1 MIALLR
7 IRDRGRLPGGVGS
20 RELLSRLCETLAGDL
35 HASDCLVSRV
45 DPVRAVAVDLAGF
58 TRTPERWQVSASEH
72 LLDRYPATRS
82 VLADG
87 RPYTT
92 WIGDPRGDPAERAFL
107 TSIGVRAGLLLRLD
121 GRGGPYLVE
130 VWSDT
135 RSAAFRRREIRRAR
149 ALTRQAGRL
158 LEQAMT
164 LDCEERRSFLRAAD
178 QARLIGAADVEL
190 PELAEAVGEAL
201 RLDERALR
209 QLRLVALVHEVGK
222 SHIPEA
228 LRAKRDPLTPV
239 EWAIVQ
245 RHTLIGQRML
255 ARMPYLSDAVAG
267 VGAIRER
274 RDGSGYPHGLA
285 GDQIPLS
292 SRIVAVCAA
301 YQAMRRGDARRG
313 PLGHARAIAELEAA
327 AGTQFDS
334 RVVAV
339 AVATI
344 DPLGVRPTL
353 RLRVASI

>member
-1 MIALLR
+1 MIALPR
-7 IRDRGRLPGGVGS
+7 IRDRGRLDGGVGS
-20 RELLSRLCETLAGDL
+20 RELLSRLCEALADDL
-35 HASDCLVSRV
+35 DASDCLVSRV
-45 DPVRAVAVDLAGF
+45 EPARGVAVDLAGF
-58 TRTPERWQVSASEH
+58 TRTPERWQVSACEH

-92 WIGDPRGDPAERAFL
+92 WIGDTRGDPAERAFL
-107 TSIGVRAGLLLRLD
+107 ASIGVRAGLLLRLD
-121 GRGGPYLVE
+121 GSGGPYLVE

-135 RSAAFRRREIRRAR
+135 RSAAFRRPEIRRAR

-158 LEQAMT
+158 LDQAVT
-164 LDCEERRSFLRAAD
+164 HDCEERRSFLRAAD
-178 QARLIGAADVEL
+178 QARQIGAADVEL
-190 PELAEAVGEAL
+190 PELAEAVGEGL

-209 QLRLVALVHEVGK
+209 RLRLVALVHEVGK
-222 SHIPEA
+222 SHIPES
-228 LRAKRDPLTPV
+228 LRAKSDPLTPV

-274 RDGSGYPHGLA
+274 WDGSGYPHGLA
-285 GDQIPLS
+285 GDRIPLS

-301 YQAMRRGDARRG
+301 YRAIRRGDLRRQ
-313 PLGHARAIAELEAA
+313 PLGHARAIAELEAG
-327 AGTQFDS
+327 AGTQFDP

>member
-1 MIALLR
+1 MIALPR
-7 IRDRGRLPGGVGS
+7 IRDRAQLVGGVGS
-20 RELLSRLCETLAGDL
+20 RELLSRLCEALASDL
-35 HASDCLVSRV
+35 HASDCLVSRI
-45 DPVRAVAVDLAGF
+45 DPQRGVSVDLAGF

-72 LLDRYPATRS
+72 LLDRYPATRL

-92 WIGDPRGDPAERAFL
+92 WIGDQRGDPAERGFL
-107 TSIGVRAGLLLRLD
+107 ASIGVRAGLLLRLD
-121 GRGGPYLVE
+121 GSRGPYLVE

-135 RSAAFRRREIRRAR
+135 RSTAFGRHEIRRAR

-158 LEQAMT
+158 LEQAVSH
-164 LDCEERRSFLRAAD
+164 DCEERRSFLHAAD
-178 QARLIGAADVEL
+178 QARQIGAADVEL
-190 PELAEAVGEAL
+190 PELAEAVGEGL
-201 RLDERALR
+201 RLDEPALR

-222 SHIPEA
+222 SHIPEQ

-274 RDGSGYPHGLA
+274 WDGSGYPHGLA
-285 GDQIPLS
+285 GDQIPLC

-301 YQAMRRGDARRG
+301 YRAIRRGDPRRRPG
-313 PLGHARAIAELEAA
+313 GHAHAIAELEAG
-327 AGTQFDS
+327 AGTQFDP
-334 RVVAV
+334 RVVAA

-344 DPLGVRPTL
+344 DPLGIRPTL